1 MNTGGML
8 RSFRVCNHQSLRDET
23 ELSLLPASDKDR
35 AVVPVAAIFGSNAAG
50 KSSLL
55 SALKFMQSAVKLSFA
70 TWEPDAGVR
79 RTPFRLAPRS
89 LLEPSTFVA
98 DIMLDWVPH
107 VYGFTVDDEKVQS
120 EWLYTYAKRRKKVVF
135 ERQGNDVEFGPASSA
150 EAKTR
155 NKFILGM
162 LRSNALFVSTAAQA
176 LHPDIK
182 PLYDWFAQRV
192 AFLPAAQEIT
202 TAALYKK
209 LALDS
214 PDRDTL
220 VDLIRAAD
228 VGIADIRV
236 VDAGWRDRAVDAEES
251 AAIARAEM
259 ESASGRRRLEL
270 AEHVAYYDWLTV
282 LREARSLSLEFYH
295 GQAMAPLSLEHQSEG
310 TRAWLGMVLHSRQ
323 ALDTGSAL
331 IVDELDASLHP
342 RLTTRLVRLF
352 QSRRTNPRGAQLIFS
367 SHDATLL
374 GTAIGEDVLQRDQ
387 IWFVDKDSEGASSVY
402 PLTDFHPE
410 QGEDVER
417 RYLGGAYGAVP
428 VVSELAF
435 RRAMREK
442 EDPSEPG
449 SADAA

>member
-1 MNTGGML
+1 ML
-8 RSFRVCNHQSLRDET
+8 RSFRVCNHQSIRDEH
-23 ELSLLPASDKDR
+23 ELSLLPAHDKDR
-35 AVVPVAAIFGSNAAG
+35 SVVPVAAIFGSNAAG

-55 SALKFMQSAVKLSFA
+55 SAMRFMQSAVKLSFA

-79 RTPFRLAPRS
+79 RAPFRLSPRS
-89 LLEPSTFVA
+89 LLEPSGFVA
-98 DIMLDWVPH
+98 DITLDWVPH
-107 VYGFTVDDEKVQS
+107 VYGFTVDDDRVQS

-135 ERQGNDVEFGPASSA
+135 ERTGDRVEFGTTSA
-150 EAKTR
+150 EAKAR
-155 NKFILGM
+155 NKFIVGM
-162 LRSNALFVSTAAQA
+162 LRPNALFVSTAAQA

-182 PLYDWFAQRV
+182 PLYDWFANRV
-192 AFLPAAQEIT
+192 TFLPVAQEVM

-209 LALDS
+209 LALGA
-214 PDRDTL
+214 PERETL
-220 VDLIRAAD
+220 VDLLRAAD

-236 VDAGWRDRAVDAEES
+236 VDAGWRDRALDVEES
-251 AAIARAEM
+251 AAVARAEL
-259 ESASGRRRLEL
+259 ESASGRRRMEL

-295 GQAMAPLSLEHQSEG
+295 GRDRAPLSLEHQSEG
-310 TRAWLGMVLHSRQ
+310 TKAWLQLVLHSRD
-323 ALDTGSAL
+323 ALDRGTTL
-331 IVDELDASLHP
+331 VVDELDASLHP

-374 GTAIGEDVLQRDQ
+374 GTAIGEDVLHRDQ
-387 IWFVDKDSEGASSVY
+387 VWFVDKDNDGATSVY

-410 QGEDVER
+410 RGEDVER

-442 EDPSEPG
+442 EQEVEGTDAI
-449 SADAA
+449 SA

>member
-1 MNTGGML
+1 ML
-8 RSFRVCNHQSLRDET
+8 RSFRVCNHQSIRDEH
-23 ELSLLPASDKDR
+23 ELSLLPANDRDR
-35 AVVPVAAIFGSNAAG
+35 AVVPVAAVFGSNAAG

-55 SALKFMQSAVKLSFA
+55 SAMKFMQSAVKLSFA

-89 LLEPSTFVA
+89 LVDPSVFVA
-98 DIMLDWVPH
+98 DVLLDWVPY
-107 VYGFTVDDEKVQS
+107 VYGFAVDDERVQS
-120 EWLYTYAKRRKKVVF
+120 EWLYTYAKRRKKVIF
-135 ERQGNDVEFGPASSA
+135 ERTGDQVDFGPTTA
-150 EAKTR
+150 ENKAR
-155 NKFILGM
+155 NKFIVGM
-162 LRSNALFVSTAAQA
+162 LRPNALFVSTAAQA
-176 LHPDIK
+176 GHPDIK
-182 PLYDWFAQRV
+182 PLYDWFAHRV
-192 AFLPAAQEIT
+192 TFLPAAQEIT

-209 LALDS
+209 LALGS

-251 AAIARAEM
+251 AAVARAQL

-270 AEHVAYYDWLTV
+270 AEHVAYYDWLTM
-282 LREARSLSLEFYH
+282 LREARSLNLEFYH
-295 GQAMAPLSLEHQSEG
+295 GRAMAPLSLEHQSEG
-310 TRAWLGMVLHSRQ
+310 TRAWLALVLHSRA
-323 ALDTGSAL
+323 ALDTGAAL
-331 IVDELDASLHP
+331 VVDELDASLHP

-387 IWFVDKDSEGASSVY
+387 VWFVDKDSEGSTTVY

-410 QGEDVER
+410 QGEDIER

-442 EDPSEPG
+442 DEEEDEVTPSAV
-449 SADAA
+449 SA